1 MKRLDVAAAKRGLAS
16 SREKAKRLIADGKI
30 TVNGA
35 VVTKPAFAVSDSDE
49 LAALESEIIFQ
60 AAGSAAVDD
69 GIKIR

>member
-1 MKRLDVAAAKRGLAS
+1 MKRLDVAAAERGLAS

-49 LAALESEIIFQ
+49 LAALESEKYVGRGAYKLI
-60 AAGSAAVDD
+60 GV
-69 GIKIR
+69 